1 MNKTDLSKVQTKRR
15 EKGLR
20 SSRCLFSNV
29 FYFIFGE
36 RSEKFALAA
45 KKNALGEKKISLA
58 LSRDQLR
65 LVSAAVLSCHNGN
78 FKMIGTPEEKKEL
91 KRNITYLMIQST
103 K

>member
-1 MNKTDLSKVQTKRR
+1 MSKTDLSKVQAKRR
-15 EKGLR
+15 ENGLR
-20 SSRCLFSNV
+20 SNPGRLSKF
-29 FYFIFGE
+29 FYHIFRG

-45 KKNALGEKKISLA
+45 GKNALGQKKFSLA